1 MKHRIISIFSLLLL
15 VAVLC
20 GDDLKDNQK
29 KLDKIQKDMQAAQK
43 KIEQN
48 ESRKKKNETEISNN
62 RRAKQRTDVELRR
75 TQEVAREKLQSL
87 NSVKTELRTVEEQI
101 RDLRAAQI
109 TQLDKMVRVSRRN
122 KSLKLVH
129 RDEHCLAILAAQ
141 TKNKL
146 NYLGDVQSELTVEQN
161 QKGQEYSLANSD
173 FQAKSS
179 TSQTLANNVKNLE
192 SQQSKLSKEQKNL
205 QNQIAKLKKD
215 ASKLEALIA
224 NLTSKPKPKDQE
236 PASYK
241 FSARNISWPLKG
253 RIIRSY
259 GQETRAYGTSV
270 VSNGIDIATP
280 EYTTVAAADAGV
292 VVYSGSYGGQ
302 GKLLI
307 IDHKNGFF
315 TVYAYNNDLLV
326 STGSNVKK
334 GQAIAKSG
342 MTGSASEPSL
352 HFEVRKD
359 GKAVNPL
366 SYLE

>member
-1 MKHRIISIFSLLLL
+1 MKHGIIGIICLLMAFST
-15 VAVLC
+15 LC
-20 GDDLKDNQK
+20 GDDIKDNQK
-29 KLDKIQKDMQAAQK
+29 KLDKIQRDLQAAQK

-48 ESRKKKNETEISNN
+48 ERTKKKNETEISNS
-62 RRAKQRTDVELRR
+62 RRAKQKTDAELSRTR
-75 TQEVAREKLQSL
+75 EVAREKLQAL
-87 NSVKTELRTVEEQI
+87 NSVRTELRTVEEQI

-109 TQLDKMVRVSRRN
+109 SQLDKMVRVARRN
-122 KSLKLVH
+122 KSLKMVH
-129 RDEHCLAILAAQ
+129 KDEHCLAILASQ
-141 TKNKL
+141 TRNTL
-146 NYLGDVQSELTVEQN
+146 LTLGDVQSELTYEQN
-161 QKGQEYSLANSD
+161 RKGQEYSLANSE
-173 FQAKSS
+173 FQNKSS
-179 TSQTLANNVKNLE
+179 SSQTLAANVKNLE
-192 SQQSKLSKEQKNL
+192 AQQSRLSKEQKNL

-215 ASKLEALIA
+215 ASRLEGLIA
-224 NLTSKPKPKDQE
+224 SLASKPKPKDQE

-241 FSARNISWPLKG
+241 FSARTIAWPLKG

-292 VVYSGSYGGQ
+292 VIYSGAYGGQ

-307 IDHKNGFF
+307 IDHKNGFY

-326 STGSNVKK
+326 STGTNVKK
-334 GQAIAKSG
+334 GQAVAKSG